1 MDGYPLHCHDYWE
14 TCGAKKY
21 VNGDGVDGWVG
32 SAVGS
37 ARGN

>member
-32 SAVGS
+32 GAVGS